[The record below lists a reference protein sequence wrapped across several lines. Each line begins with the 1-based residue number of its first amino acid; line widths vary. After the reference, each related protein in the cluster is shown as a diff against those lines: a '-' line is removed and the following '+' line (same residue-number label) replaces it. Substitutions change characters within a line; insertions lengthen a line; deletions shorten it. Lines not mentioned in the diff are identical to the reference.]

1 VVRRRWVDSI
11 LLPGLVLAVAAIVVT
26 MWGGLQRRL
35 MYFPFGNVPPPEQ
48 VGLPRAEQVS
58 IKTEDGLSLGAWFV
72 PAASPGNGTTIL
84 IFNGNGGNRA
94 MRAPLAAALADRHIA
109 SLLLDYRGY
118 GGNLGAPS
126 EGGLARDARAALRYV
141 TTRSDVDPERIVYFG
156 ESLGSGVAVR
166 LATERPPRV
175 LILRSPYTSIVD
187 VARHHYPIVPVGWLL
202 RDRFPS
208 VDRIKQVRSPVLIIA
223 GRRDGVVPSALSEGL
238 YEAANEPKELLMF
251 DGVDHNDYEL
261 LAGRRMIDAIVRFLG
276 GRD

>member
-1 VVRRRWVDSI
+1 VTSVVGPAV
-11 LLPGLVLAVAAIVVT
+11 LLAIAAIVVT

-35 MYFPFGNVPPPEQ
+35 MYFPFGRVPAPEQ
-48 VGLPRAEQVS
+48 VGLHRAEQVAV
-58 IKTEDGLSLGAWFV
+58 KTDDGLSLGAWFV
-72 PAASPGNGTTIL
+72 PATPPASRTTVL

-118 GGNLGAPS
+118 GGNLGTPS
-126 EGGLARDARAALRYV
+126 EGGLALDARAALRYV
-141 TTRSDVDPERIVYFG
+141 TARSDVDPEHIAYFG

-166 LATERPPRV
+166 LATEQAPRA

-223 GRRDGVVPSALSEGL
+223 GRRDGVVPAALSEEL
-238 YEAANEPKELLMF
+238 YEAAKEPKELLMF

-261 LAGRRMIDAIVRFLG
+261 LAGRRMIDAIIRFV
-276 GRD
+276 GRS